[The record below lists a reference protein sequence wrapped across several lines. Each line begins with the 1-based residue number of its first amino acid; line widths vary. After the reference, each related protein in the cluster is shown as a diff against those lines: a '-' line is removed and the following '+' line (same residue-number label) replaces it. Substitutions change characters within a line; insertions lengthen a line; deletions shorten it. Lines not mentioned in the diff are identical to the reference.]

1 MAAWLLGVTRI
12 LYWVAV
18 VVAEMLV
25 VSVMA
30 GVSEAGLLTEPW
42 TTVPASL
49 VISTRLRPA
58 EVPAASV
65 TVTAV
70 MASVPLLVWTVNA
83 SAMVAAPP
91 GARLTLPGSVPVAS
105 VVVGAAG
112 VAGDPVGTTPPETK
126 LPLVSRVR

>member
-49 VISTRLRPA
+49 VISTRLSPA

-70 MASVPLLVWTVNA
+70 PLAVWTANA

-91 GARLTLPGSVPVAS
+91 GARLALPGSVPVAS
-105 VVVGAAG
+105 VVTLS
-112 VAGDPVGTTPPETK
+112 VAVFLVVRRPP
-126 LPLVSRVR
+126 